1 MVYYFNLRVLIEW
14 LIFSFNSLN
23 VEIILLID
31 WISLL
36 FIRIIFLISSIIIVY
51 RHSYIGGEKF
61 IRRFVYLV
69 ILFIFSI
76 IIIIISPNII
86 RIIFGWDG
94 LGLVSYCLVI
104 FYQNYMSYNS
114 GIVTVLC
121 NRIGD
126 VGLLIVISLLMIRG
140 RWNLWLI
147 KRSLIIL
154 IFLFL
159 AAVTKRA
166 QIPFSVWLPIAI
178 AAPTP
183 VSALVHSSTLVTAGV
198 YLIIRYRKILIST
211 GVNILLFFLSVLTM
225 FIAGLIA
232 NVENDLK
239 KVVALSTLRQ
249 LGLIIIILSIGWD
262 MVAFFHLLTHAIFK
276 SLLFIC
282 AGVVIHL
289 ILNNQDIRFFGNLN
303 EVVPFTII
311 RFFISNLALCG
322 FPFLAGFYSKDLII
336 EVIYFYRI
344 NIFILLFIIV
354 SLMLTVMYS
363 VRLFYYL
370 FFNNIKFFRYRNMEE
385 GDLIRGSM
393 FILIMFSV
401 IIGSLIRWIYFFDLY
416 IIVLSLEL
424 KILRL
429 VICSIGLVL
438 CILLNF
444 ISFLKNFYF
453 LNFYLGS
460 IWFLGYLYFW
470 IYRPL
475 NVIGIIL
482 YEIDK
487 RWIEYSLKNFVRI
500 YFIKYLN
507 NKELSIFLYMFVYL
521 FVRFYL
527 VIYLMY

>member
-1 MVYYFNLRVLIEW
+1 M
-14 LIFSFNSLN
+14 
-23 VEIILLID
+23 
-31 WISLL
+31 
-36 FIRIIFLISSIIIVY
+36 Y
-51 RHSYIGGEKF
+51 RYSYMGEEKF
-61 IRRFVYLV
+61 IRRFIYLV

-76 IIIIISPNII
+76 ILIIISPNII

-114 GIVTVLC
+114 GMVTVLC

-126 VGLLIVISLLMIRG
+126 VGLLIVISLLIIRG

-147 KRSLIIL
+147 NRSVIVLIF
-154 IFLFL
+154 FLFL
-159 AAVTKRA
+159 AAITKRA

-198 YLIIRYRKILIST
+198 YLIIRYRKVLIST
-211 GVNILLFFLSVLTM
+211 GVNILLFFLSILTI

-239 KVVALSTLRQ
+239 KIIALSTLRQ
-249 LGLIIIILSIGWD
+249 LGLIIIILSIGCD
-262 MVAFFHLLTHAIFK
+262 MLAFFHLLTHAIFK

-289 ILNNQDIRFFGNLN
+289 MLNNQDIRFFGNLN

-322 FPFLAGFYSKDLII
+322 FPFLAGFYSKDLIMEI
-336 EVIYFYRI
+336 IYFYQI
-344 NIFILLFIIV
+344 NIFILIFIIV

-370 FFNNIKFFRYRNMEE
+370 FFNNIKFFRYRNIEE
-385 GDLIRGSM
+385 GGPIGGSM
-393 FILIMFSV
+393 FILMILRV
-401 IIGSLIRWIYFFDLY
+401 IIGSLIIWIYFFDLY

-429 VICSIGLVL
+429 VICGMGLIL

-460 IWFLGYLYFW
+460 MWFLRHLYFW
-470 IYRPL
+470 IYKPL
-475 NVIGIIL
+475 NIIGVVL
-482 YEIDK
+482 YEFDK

-500 YFIKYLN
+500 YCSMYIDN
-507 NKELSIFLYMFVYL
+507 GELRIFLCIFVYL
-521 FVRFYL
+521 FVRYYL
-527 VIYLMY
+527 VIYLVY